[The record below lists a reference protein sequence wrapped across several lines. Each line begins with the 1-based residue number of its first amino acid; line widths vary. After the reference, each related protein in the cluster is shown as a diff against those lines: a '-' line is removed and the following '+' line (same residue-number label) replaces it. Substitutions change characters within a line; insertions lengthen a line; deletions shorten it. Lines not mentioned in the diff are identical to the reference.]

1 MEEPVFGERRNAS
14 ALLNSATKD
23 VEFTLDL
30 VIGSVASQKQK
41 EEAHPRNKCSYATLG
56 EVVTLDKH

>member
-23 VEFTLDL
+23 VEFPPDL
-30 VIGSVASQKQK
+30 VIGSVASQKHK
-41 EEAHPRNKCSYATLG
+41 VKAHLRNKCSYATLG
-56 EVVTLDKH
+56 EVVTLDSH